1 MQQIQTYSISA
12 PGFYGL
18 NTQDSSLDLAQG
30 FALVANN
37 CVIDKFGR
45 IGARKGWAPQHVYNA
60 ALDGAAVRTL
70 GEHIGDDG
78 TTYVMCAGN
87 NKVFRLVSGTLTEI
101 VYDVVNLGGTAPTI
115 TADNWSICHLGGAAF
130 AFQAGHEP
138 LVFDSSLSTTAYR
151 RVSQLPGYSGTVQQ
165 ANFCMA
171 AFGRIWNVD
180 TATDKTI
187 IQWSDLNA
195 PNKWNSGSAGTLDT
209 TSVWPNGND
218 TVVGMA
224 AHNNY
229 LFIFGRNNILVYNN
243 ANILITGPASTLAA
257 MSLADTIT
265 GIGCI
270 ARDSIQYTGSDVL
283 FLSNTGLRSVMR
295 TIQEKSAPF
304 RDLSKN
310 VRTDLMNAVAGED
323 LATIKSVYNPYEGFY
338 LLTMPVLKTVYCFD
352 IKSPLPD
359 GASKVTT
366 WDSMEP
372 TSFCMLRDNSMLVGK
387 AAYVG
392 KYTGYLDNTASYRM
406 QYYTNHTDFGAP
418 SVTSILKKMSVV
430 VVGGTNQDVTMR
442 WAYDFSGNFYSQNVR
457 IPSQGESYYGVAEY
471 SNPSGF
477 PTFWDRF
484 DPTYL
489 FIPVSTT
496 APIGSAVYFTTTGI
510 LPAGLFPNTPYFIRN
525 NFVGLEVSVA
535 LTVGGTPIT
544 MTNAGIGNHFIHLTA
559 SETTAYNYSEGV
571 ALQTLVA
578 YPTGSGKVVQT
589 GYESNISGN
598 ALSIQK
604 LEFQAKN
611 GKIV

>member
-45 IGARKGWAPQHVYNA
+45 IGARKGWVPQHVYNA
-60 ALDGAAVRTL
+60 VLDGAAIRTL
-70 GEHIGDDG
+70 GEHVGDDG
-78 TTYVMCAGN
+78 STYVMCAGN
-87 NKVFRLVSGTLTEI
+87 NKVFQLVSGTLTEI
-101 VYDVVNLGGTAPTI
+101 TYGGGGVAPVI

-130 AFQAGHEP
+130 AFQLGHDP
-138 LVFDSSLSTTAYR
+138 LVFDSSLSTTQYR
-151 RVSQLPGYSGTVQQ
+151 RVSELPGYSGTVQK

-180 TATDKTI
+180 TATDKST

-209 TSVWPNGND
+209 TNVWPNGND

-243 ANILITGPASTLAA
+243 ANILITGPVSTLAA
-257 MSLADTIT
+257 MSLSDTIT

-270 ARDSIQYTGSDVL
+270 ARDSIQYTGTDVL

-310 VRTDLMNAVAGED
+310 VRTDLMSAVAGED
-323 LATIKSVYNPYEGFY
+323 LSTIKSVYNPYEGFY
-338 LLTMPVLKTVYCFD
+338 LLTMPILKIVYCFD

-359 GASKVTT
+359 GAAKATT
-366 WDSMEP
+366 WDNMEP
-372 TSFCMLRDNSMLVGK
+372 TSFCMLRDNSMLIGK
-387 AAYVG
+387 VAYVG
-392 KYTGYLDNTASYRM
+392 KYSGYLDNTSSYRM
-406 QYYTNHTDFGAP
+406 QYFTNHTDFGAP
-418 SVTSILKKMSVV
+418 SVTSILKKLSVV
-430 VVGGTNQDVTMR
+430 VIGGTSQFVTIK
-442 WAYDFSGNFYSQNVR
+442 WGYDFSGNYYAQNAQ
-457 IPSQGESYYGVAEY
+457 IPEQGTAYYGIAEYGGTAEY
-471 SNPSGF
+471 SDG
-477 PTFWDRF
+477 
-484 DPTYL
+484 
-489 FIPVSTT
+489 T
-496 APIGSAVYFTTTGI
+496 A
-510 LPAGLFPNTPYFIRN
+510 LR
-525 NFVGLEVSVA
+525 
-535 LTVGGTPIT
+535 
-544 MTNAGIGNHFIHLTA
+544 
-559 SETTAYNYSEGV
+559 
-571 ALQTLVA
+571 TLVA
-578 YPTGSGKVVQT
+578 YPTGGGKIVQT
-589 GYESNISGN
+589 GYESDIAGS

-604 LEFQAKN
+604 IEIQAKN